1 MKYKLSTKTV
11 IVAPTMSAENL
22 KRLAPYYQKEPIF
35 DLPEGA
41 QIINLKTSGGWTD
54 TGLPYTPEQDFEMK
68 NFKGNAIDFNN
79 RFKHPCAT

>member
-11 IVAPTMSAENL
+11 IVAPNMSAENL

-41 QIINLKTSGGWTD
+41 QIINQKQVEVGRIQGCPTRL
-54 TGLPYTPEQDFEMK
+54 
-68 NFKGNAIDFNN
+68 N
-79 RFKHPCAT
+79 RILR